1 MKYKLNNL
9 IKELPKNVRYSKEDR
24 SRCVVFSIVS
34 LCIM

>member
-9 IKELPKNVRYSKEDR
+9 IKELPREDR

>member
-9 IKELPKNVRYSKEDR
+9 IKELPKNAIQKKIGVGVW
-24 SRCVVFSIVS
+24 CFSIVS

>member
-9 IKELPKNVRYSKEDR
+9 IKELPKNAIHKKIVVG
-24 SRCVVFSIVS
+24 VVFSIVS